1 MFGCVLSQLKPSELY
16 ILGCEKDLGLRRDA
30 LGDIVE
36 ESINLIVPL
45 SFHPPPG
52 SGPDLF
58 TTGFYNMTHNL
69 PFTFLVIQNM

>member
-16 ILGCEKDLGLRRDA
+16 ILGCDA

-45 SFHPPPG
+45 FPPPPPG

-58 TTGFYNMTHNL
+58 TTGFYNMTYNL